1 MEEARR
7 RARILCVDDEPNV
20 LEGLSLHLR
29 RRYDVVTATNAMGA
43 LVILKRDPGI
53 AVVISDM
60 RMAGMD
66 GATCLRRAH
75 EIVPDTVRIL
85 LTGQA
90 DLESAIS
97 AVNDGK
103 IFRFLTKPCP
113 PKMLLGAVDAAVDQ
127 HRLLTSER
135 VLLEQTLH
143 GCIGALTDVLALTNP
158 VAFGRATRIK
168 HRCTDLAARIGLPER
183 WQVEMAAMLSQLG
196 FITLPA
202 ETAEKV
208 YYAQPLSEAEQQM
221 VAAVPG
227 VTERLLASI
236 PRLEAIRDI
245 LATYP
250 KPHQPVPPGLDPRE
264 QLVIR
269 SAHVL
274 RAAVDFD
281 TLEAQGRSAEEALTE
296 LRGRVGQYEPS
307 VIEALA
313 QASSA
318 PEQIRPVPLSALEI
332 GMVIAA
338 DVKVISSGL
347 LLATRGYEVTENF
360 VQRARNFS
368 RGSVTDPVLV
378 FAK

>member
-1 MEEARR
+1 MEEAQR

-208 YYAQPLSEAEQQM
+208 YYAQALSEAEQRM